1 MKWENKNSR
10 NFPVCRLQSM
20 TEHPPVAGIGRYD
33 IDKAWE
39 KSMTS
44 TSMKFCWSKVNVC
57 SRHIPAVECGQL
69 LWNVSYQHMLF
80 YITGIITTLHLP
92 ECLSSSSSV
101 VQNHLWRCSVNSE
114 VPGFFSLN
122 LFAIWSYEQHLIYS
136 VLLWFSSA
144 QCDSFVL
151 LHKNED
157 FPCIPRWCNV
167 SFFLC

>member
-1 MKWENKNSR
+1 MKCENKNSR

-92 ECLSSSSSV
+92 EQFIICGAESFVEVFCEFRGTRVFFPEFVCNLIIWTASRIFCVSV
-101 VQNHLWRCSVNSE
+101 ILFCSVW
-114 VPGFFSLN
+114 VFCT
-122 LFAIWSYEQHLIYS
+122 AT
-136 VLLWFSSA
+136 
-144 QCDSFVL
+144 
-151 LHKNED
+151 
-157 FPCIPRWCNV
+157 
-167 SFFLC
+167 